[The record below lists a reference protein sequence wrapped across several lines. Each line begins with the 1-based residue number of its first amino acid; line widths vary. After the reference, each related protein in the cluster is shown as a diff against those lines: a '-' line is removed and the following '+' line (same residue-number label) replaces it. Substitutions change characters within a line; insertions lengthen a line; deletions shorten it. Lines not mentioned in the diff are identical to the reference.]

1 MSPLITTRAGASANA
16 YGWGAASAGQ
26 VASFESIATFTG
38 NGSSQAATF
47 SSIPS
52 TFQHLQI
59 RAAVVTASSG
69 FSPDV
74 RFNSDSGANYQRLYI
89 RVAGSTQSTAGQTA
103 TNQLALFPNG
113 TAGINPS
120 TLIMNIFDYASTS
133 KYKMVQW
140 TEAYLSGGA
149 PMTVFSQGMWLN
161 TAAITSIAF
170 GTSDY
175 TANNVIALYGMKGAI

>member
-1 MSPLITTRAGASANA
+1 MSPLITTKAGASAGA
-16 YGWGAASAGQ
+16 YGWSTASAGQ

-59 RAAVVTASSG
+59 RAAVLTAG
-69 FSPDV
+69 GSPTLI
-74 RFNSDSGANYQRLYI
+74 FNGDSTAANYSRMFI
-89 RVAGSTQSTAGQTA
+89 RVAGATQTTQGVTS
-103 TNQLALFPNG
+103 NQLALFPNG

-120 TLIMNIFDYASTS
+120 TLIMNIYDYASTS

-140 TEAYLSGGA
+140 TEAYLSSGA
-149 PMTVFSQGMWLN
+149 PMTVFSQGLWLN
-161 TAAITSIAF
+161 TAAITSIGF
-170 GTSDY
+170 GTLDY
-175 TANNVIALYGMKGAI
+175 TVNNMIALYGMKGFV